1 MCESE
6 VILRISAPEGGVAE
20 MRMCAED
27 NFHGT
32 EWSSVIAVIQ
42 ECSWVS
48 GKKGHTVIGRELQS
62 CVVTVVSEHVIT
74 AWSQHSS
81 L

>member
-32 EWSSVIAVIQ
+32 E
-42 ECSWVS
+42 
-48 GKKGHTVIGRELQS
+48 
-62 CVVTVVSEHVIT
+62 
-74 AWSQHSS
+74 
-81 L
+81 